1 MPYVA
6 SQDVSSG
13 ADGAADPS
21 KNMVLITPAD
31 ADLAGAY
38 PKALRVYSASGCVV
52 VVTPA
57 KATSDD
63 VKMTLTYPAGVF
75 SEPLV
80 VRRVWTTGTT
90 GSPVIH
96 GYQDA

>member
-6 SQDVSSG
+6 SQDTYKQSDS
-13 ADGAADPS
+13 AADPS

-31 ADLAGAY
+31 SDLVGPY

-57 KATSDD
+57 RAADD
-63 VKMTLTYPAGVF
+63 SVKMTLTYPSGLYCE
-75 SEPLV
+75 SLV

-90 GSPVIH
+90 GSPTIH

>member
-1 MPYVA
+1 MAYN
-6 SQDVSSG
+6 SSL
-13 ADGAADPS
+13 DQIRSSDSAADPS
-21 KNMVLITPAD
+21 KNMILITPAD
-31 ADLAGAY
+31 SDLTGNY
-38 PKALRVYSASGCVV
+38 PKALRVYSASGCVI

-57 KATSDD
+57 RAADD
-63 VKMTLTYPAGVF
+63 TVKMTLTFPSGLYCE
-75 SEPLV
+75 SLV